1 MEKLFRIDTG
11 KVVGQEA
18 LRVLDS
24 QAIEEELIEGIAG
37 GLITA
42 YGEEKEGE
50 ERLCQLVISV
60 KVSIVGLFV
69 PAQEGQFER
78 VTAALAPEEETPPDS
93 PEGEGE
99 PTGTFEDWILEE
111 EGCYR
116 KDLKEGP
123 LRVWVTKDGQA
134 WKKVTGPKGSFP
146 EHEARAKECLE
157 YLRKKRQEGEGAG
170 GGVTR

>member
-50 ERLCQLVISV
+50 ERLCQLVVSV
-60 KVSIVGLFV
+60 KVSIVGLFLPGSGG
-69 PAQEGQFER
+69 PAQVVGGL
-78 VTAALAPEEETPPDS
+78 TAAPTAK
-93 PEGEGE
+93 GE
-99 PTGTFEDWILEE
+99 
-111 EGCYR
+111 
-116 KDLKEGP
+116 
-123 LRVWVTKDGQA
+123 
-134 WKKVTGPKGSFP
+134 
-146 EHEARAKECLE
+146 
-157 YLRKKRQEGEGAG
+157 
-170 GGVTR
+170 